1 MNTLIKL
8 ILRFHFFILF
18 ILLEGISLSMV
29 VFSDIEKKNAF
40 FSSANAVTGYF
51 NNKLNNWHSY
61 FLLNVENEILR
72 KENIKLKNQIERQK
86 ANLDSL
92 SDFKIDTSSAYHY
105 EYLRARVINNSVSM
119 QKNFITIDKG
129 KKDGV
134 EKDFGVLSST
144 GIVGIVVAT
153 SNHFSLVISVLNSR
167 LGISAKLKKNNF
179 FGSIQWDGDDYRYA
193 NLYEIPNHLDLS
205 IGDTVVTNNFSAIFP
220 ENIDI
225 GFISKI
231 GKNKSNNFYNLE
243 IELSTNFKTLY
254 DVYVVNN
261 KNRREQVLLENLIKD
276 EY

>member
-1 MNTLIKL
+1 
-8 ILRFHFFILF
+8 
-18 ILLEGISLSMV
+18 MV